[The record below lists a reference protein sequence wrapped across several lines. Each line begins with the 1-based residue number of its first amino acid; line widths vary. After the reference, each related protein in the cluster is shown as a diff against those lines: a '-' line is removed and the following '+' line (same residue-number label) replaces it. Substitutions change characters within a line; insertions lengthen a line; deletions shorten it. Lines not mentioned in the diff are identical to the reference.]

1 MKLDVFFFQWGI
13 FCRMESCL
21 LDLIVCSGGTS
32 YLKNSWMWKNI
43 AISSVNQNGP
53 NLYLLCT
60 SLIPSVIDWL
70 IDALDSWVHY
80 LAATYSTSMSI
91 QQAIYLYFSKAYVNP
106 LIAEGPE
113 ENAVMQGG
121 EGIFTPHVSDVMGLI
136 VLTSFGYVSVSLFIS
151 LSRRNEQTYRLKFWH
166 GGQVE

>member
-1 MKLDVFFFQWGI
+1 
-13 FCRMESCL
+13 MESCL

-70 IDALDSWVHY
+70 IDAFDFITLQR
-80 LAATYSTSMSI
+80 LAAHPCAYSRQFTYH
-91 QQAIYLYFSKAYVNP
+91 FSKAFVNP

-121 EGIFTPHVSDVMGLI
+121 EGNFTTHISDMMGLI
-136 VLTSFGYVSVSLFIS
+136 VLTSFGCVSVCPSVCPS
-151 LSRRNEQTYRLKFWH
+151 HDPGRTDRLTDLNFGMEVKWNNI
-166 GGQVE
+166 